1 MRQGAA
7 GTEPGTELTTTS
19 PLEAVLKRDR
29 AIVIGG
35 LVGVIVLAW
44 IYILLGAGMGMTAI
58 EMTAISDSSGDMQA
72 VDGENGDGTG
82 TAEGGTM
89 SATVSMAMAVM
100 QPVAW
105 SAGYAVLM
113 VFMWWIMM
121 VAMMLPSAA
130 PMILLYA
137 AVNRKARERGA
148 PFVPTGVFALGYL
161 AAWGVFSLL
170 AVALQWGLER
180 TALLSSVMVGTSIV
194 LGGLLLIAAG
204 AWQLTPLKHACL
216 KHCRS
221 PLHFL
226 SHHWRK
232 GRWGAFRMGAEHG
245 AFCLGCCWFLM
256 GLLFYG
262 GAMNLYWIVGLAA
275 FVLLEKTAPAG
286 HWIGSAAGVGLIAW
300 GGLLLLGSL

>member
-7 GTEPGTELTTTS
+7 GTEPGTEMTTTS

-58 EMTAISDSSGDMQA
+58 EMTAISDASGDMQA
-72 VDGENGDGTG
+72 VDRENGDGTG
-82 TAEGGTM
+82 TAEGGTT

-100 QPVAW
+100 RPVAW

-170 AVALQWGLER
+170 AVALQWGFER

-262 GAMNLYWIVGLAA
+262 GVMNLYWIVGLAA

>member
-180 TALLSSVMVGTSIV
+180 TALLSSMMVGTSIV

-262 GAMNLYWIVGLAA
+262 GVMNLYWIVGLAA

>member
-1 MRQGAA
+1 
-7 GTEPGTELTTTS
+7 
-19 PLEAVLKRDR
+19 
-29 AIVIGG
+29 
-35 LVGVIVLAW
+35 
-44 IYILLGAGMGMTAI
+44 
-58 EMTAISDSSGDMQA
+58 
-72 VDGENGDGTG
+72 
-82 TAEGGTM
+82 
-89 SATVSMAMAVM
+89 MAVM
-100 QPVAW
+100 QPIAW

-113 VFMWWIMM
+113 FFMWWIMM
-121 VAMMLPSAA
+121 LAMMLPSAA

-137 AVNRKARERGA
+137 AVNRKAQERGA

-161 AAWGVFSLL
+161 GAWGGFSLL
-170 AVALQWGLER
+170 AVALQWAFER
-180 TALLSSVMVGTSIV
+180 SALLSSMMVSTSIV

-204 AWQLTPLKHACL
+204 VWQLTPLKHACL

-232 GRWGAFRMGAEHG
+232 GRWGAIRMGVEHG

-256 GLLFYG
+256 ILLFYG
-262 GAMNLYWIVGLAA
+262 GVMNLYWIVGLAA
-275 FVLLEKTAPAG
+275 FVLLEKTVPAG

>member
-7 GTEPGTELTTTS
+7 GTGPGTEMTTTS

-58 EMTAISDSSGDMQA
+58 EMTAISDASGDMQA
-72 VDGENGDGTG
+72 VDRENGDGTG
-82 TAEGGTM
+82 TAEGGTT

-180 TALLSSVMVGTSIV
+180 TALLSSMMVGTSIV

-262 GAMNLYWIVGLAA
+262 GVMNLYWIVGLAA

>member
-1 MRQGAA
+1 MRQGTA
-7 GTEPGTELTTTS
+7 GTGPGTEMTTTS

-58 EMTAISDSSGDMQA
+58 EMTAISDASGDMQA
-72 VDGENGDGTG
+72 VDRENGDGTG
-82 TAEGGTM
+82 TAEGGTT

-262 GAMNLYWIVGLAA
+262 GVMNLYWIVGLAA

>member
-1 MRQGAA
+1 MRQGTA
-7 GTEPGTELTTTS
+7 GTGPGTEMTTTS

-58 EMTAISDSSGDMQA
+58 EMTAISDASGDMQA
-72 VDGENGDGTG
+72 VDRENGDGTG
-82 TAEGGTM
+82 TAEGGTT

-100 QPVAW
+100 RPVAW

-180 TALLSSVMVGTSIV
+180 TALLSSMMVGTSIV

-262 GAMNLYWIVGLAA
+262 GVMNLYWIVGLAA

>member
-1 MRQGAA
+1 
-7 GTEPGTELTTTS
+7 
-19 PLEAVLKRDR
+19 
-29 AIVIGG
+29 
-35 LVGVIVLAW
+35 
-44 IYILLGAGMGMTAI
+44 
-58 EMTAISDSSGDMQA
+58 
-72 VDGENGDGTG
+72 
-82 TAEGGTM
+82 
-89 SATVSMAMAVM
+89 
-100 QPVAW
+100 
-105 SAGYAVLM
+105 
-113 VFMWWIMM
+113 
-121 VAMMLPSAA
+121 
-130 PMILLYA
+130 MILLYA

-180 TALLSSVMVGTSIV
+180 TALLSSMMVGTSIV

-262 GAMNLYWIVGLAA
+262 GVMNLYWIVGLAA

>member
-7 GTEPGTELTTTS
+7 RTEPGTEMTTTS

-180 TALLSSVMVGTSIV
+180 TALLSSMMVGTSIV

-262 GAMNLYWIVGLAA
+262 GVMNLYWIVGLAA

>member
-7 GTEPGTELTTTS
+7 GTEPGTEMTTTS

-58 EMTAISDSSGDMQA
+58 EMTAISDASGDMQA
-72 VDGENGDGTG
+72 VDRENGDGTG
-82 TAEGGTM
+82 TAEGGTT

-100 QPVAW
+100 RPVAW

-180 TALLSSVMVGTSIV
+180 TALLSSMMVGTSIV

-262 GAMNLYWIVGLAA
+262 GVMNLYWIVGLAA

>member
-1 MRQGAA
+1 M
-7 GTEPGTELTTTS
+7 TTTS

-58 EMTAISDSSGDMQA
+58 EMTAITDASGDMQA
-72 VDGENGDGTG
+72 VDRENGDGTG
-82 TAEGGTM
+82 TAEGGTT

-180 TALLSSVMVGTSIV
+180 TALLSSMMVGTSIV

-262 GAMNLYWIVGLAA
+262 GVMNLYWIVGLAA

-300 GGLLLLGSL
+300 GGLLLLSTL

>member
-1 MRQGAA
+1 M
-7 GTEPGTELTTTS
+7 TTTS

-35 LVGVIVLAW
+35 LVGVIALAW
-44 IYILLGAGMGMTAI
+44 IYILLGAGMGMTAT
-58 EMTAISDSSGDMQA
+58 EMTAGSGSSSDMQA
-72 VDGENGDGTG
+72 LD
-82 TAEGGTM
+82 
-89 SATVSMAMAVM
+89 MALAAM

-105 SAGYAVLM
+105 SVGYAVLM
-113 VFMWWIMM
+113 FFMWWIMM

-137 AVNRKARERGA
+137 AVNRKAHERGA
-148 PFVPTGVFALGYL
+148 PFVPTGVFAVGYL
-161 AAWGVFSLL
+161 ATWGVFSLL
-170 AVALQWGLER
+170 AVTLQWGLER
-180 TALLSSVMVGTSIV
+180 TALLSSMMASTSLV

-232 GRWGAFRMGAEHG
+232 GRGGAFRMGVEHG

-262 GAMNLYWIVGLAA
+262 GVMNLYWIVGLAA
-275 FVLLEKTAPAG
+275 YVLLEKTVPAG
-286 HWIGSAAGVGLIAW
+286 HWLGSAAGVGLIAW
-300 GGLLLLGSL
+300 GGVLLIVSL

>member
-58 EMTAISDSSGDMQA
+58 EMTAISDASGDMQA
-72 VDGENGDGTG
+72 VDRENGDGTG
-82 TAEGGTM
+82 TAEGGTT

-100 QPVAW
+100 RPVAW

-180 TALLSSVMVGTSIV
+180 TALLSSMMVGTSIV

-262 GAMNLYWIVGLAA
+262 GVMNLYWIVGLAA

>member
-180 TALLSSVMVGTSIV
+180 TALLSSMMVGTSIV

-262 GAMNLYWIVGLAA
+262 GVMNLYWIVGLAA

-300 GGLLLLGSL
+300 GGLVLLGSL

>member
-7 GTEPGTELTTTS
+7 GTEPGTEMTTTS

-58 EMTAISDSSGDMQA
+58 EMTAISDASGDMQA
-72 VDGENGDGTG
+72 VDRENGDGTG
-82 TAEGGTM
+82 TAEGGTT

-100 QPVAW
+100 RPVAW

-121 VAMMLPSAA
+121 VAMKLPSAA

-262 GAMNLYWIVGLAA
+262 GVMNLYWIVGLAA